1 MTLSLILKKLIAS
14 HHQNLPFV
22 CFNKPNTTKLK
33 AYFEKNTLLKHTD
46 SFKEEG
52 FVFAPFHDQNPS
64 IVFLKE
70 TSEVIE
76 ELYVRNVITASNHKF
91 KEQISDKKSHISLI
105 LAGIDAI
112 KSNSFKKVVLSRKEL
127 ITLTSFD
134 VLLVFEKL
142 LQKYDNAFVY
152 IWFHPKVGLWMG
164 ATPERLVTLKIGE
177 FHTTALAST
186 QNYEGDLDPIWG
198 DKEKKEHQFVVD
210 YIISQIKDQQNGII
224 LKNFS
229 VSDTYTIKAGSLLHL
244 KADIKGEIDG
254 FELKSLLSTLH
265 PTPAVCGL
273 PKEAA
278 KSFILANEN
287 YDRRY
292 YTGFLGEINVDS
304 ETELF
309 VNLRCVEI
317 DGAIANIYVGGG
329 ITEESKPEKEWL
341 ETCQKTNTIKSVL

>member
-1 MTLSLILKKLIAS
+1 MSLILKKIVAS

-33 AYFEKNTLLKHTD
+33 AYFGNNDSLRYSD

-52 FVFAPFHDQNPS
+52 FVFAPFHNENPS

-70 TSEVIE
+70 TSEVME
-76 ELYVRNVITASNHKF
+76 ELYIKNSINTSDLEF
-91 KEQISDKKSHISLI
+91 KEYESDKNNHIALVLS
-105 LAGIDAI
+105 GIDAI

-127 ITLTSFD
+127 VTLTSFD
-134 VLLVFEKL
+134 LLQVFEKL

-152 IWFHPKVGLWMG
+152 VWFHPKVGLWMG
-164 ATPERLVTLKIGE
+164 ATPERLVTLRNKE

-186 QNYEGDLDPIWG
+186 QSYEGNLNPIWG
-198 DKEKKEHQFVVD
+198 NKEKKEHQFVVD
-210 YIISQIKDQQNGII
+210 YIISQINDQQNGII

-244 KADIKGEIDG
+244 KADIKGEIEK
-254 FELKSLLSTLH
+254 FELKNLLNTLH
-265 PTPAVCGL
+265 PTSAVCGL

-278 KSFILANEN
+278 KSFILKNEN
-287 YDRRY
+287 YDRTF
-292 YTGFLGEINVDS
+292 YTGFLGEINFDL

-329 ITEESKPEKEWL
+329 ITEESIPEKEWL
-341 ETCQKTNTIKSVL
+341 ETCYKTDTIKTVL